1 MGDTDGR
8 ETCGRCS
15 MTAVVDAVEEEK
27 EEADERYDPFG
38 DAYIE
43 VDERELRIAS
53 APAVYAGRVKRW
65 LDEKAHRVVHG
76 R

>member
-1 MGDTDGR
+1 MGDADSR

-15 MTAVVDAVEEEK
+15 MTAVVDAVEED
-27 EEADERYDPFG
+27 ADERYDPFG

-43 VDERELRIAS
+43 VDRRELRIAS
-53 APAVYAGRVKRW
+53 VPAVYAGRVKRW
-65 LDEKAHRVVHG
+65 LDEKAHRAVHG